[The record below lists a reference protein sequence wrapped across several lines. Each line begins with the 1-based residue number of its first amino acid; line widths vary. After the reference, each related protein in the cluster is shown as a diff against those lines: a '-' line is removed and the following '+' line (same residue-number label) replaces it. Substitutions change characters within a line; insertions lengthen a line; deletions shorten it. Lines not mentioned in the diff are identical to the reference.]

1 MRRPRDTA
9 AHAGVPPCALAAA
22 QKFDALE
29 AESYAELNRR
39 IAAAAFVPASVY
51 NALLN
56 KIYKRSK

>member
-1 MRRPRDTA
+1 MA
-9 AHAGVPPCALAAA
+9 VA

-29 AESYAELNRR
+29 AESYAELNKR
-39 IAAAAFVPASVY
+39 IAAATHVPASVY

>member
-1 MRRPRDTA
+1 M
-9 AHAGVPPCALAAA
+9 A

-29 AESYAELNRR
+29 AESYAELNKR
-39 IAAAAFVPASVY
+39 IAAATHVPASVY